1 MHCMGIG
8 DARQRLYGYICFEVN
23 EAAVHI
29 VHVLCWASDFG
40 VRGGASLLL
49 RELLRSYPNH
59 RFTTRL
65 QMNRQRNQSWEVPRL
80 FNVFVSN
87 GFTVRYTEWDTP
99 NLLRFFLRRE
109 LQTIQED

>member
-1 MHCMGIG
+1 MGIG

-23 EAAVHI
+23 EGAVHI

-49 RELLRSYPNH
+49 RELLRTYPKH

-65 QMNRQRNQSWEVPRL
+65 QMNRQRNQSWEVSRL

>member
-1 MHCMGIG
+1 
-8 DARQRLYGYICFEVN
+8 
-23 EAAVHI
+23 
-29 VHVLCWASDFG
+29 
-40 VRGGASLLL
+40 
-49 RELLRSYPNH
+49 
-59 RFTTRL
+59 
-65 QMNRQRNQSWEVPRL
+65 MNRQRNQSWEVSRL